1 MTDITYTILYLYHPM
16 IMTMTQK
23 QQSFSNDC
31 HTWDGEARRRGALEI
46 SDWWASC
53 FHHGFPK
60 LSWTVFWWFLMCFG
74 GAGRHPFS
82 EIPRYTHEIIYTYI
96 YIYMCFLP
104 MIIMIRLTTTMIVN
118 SNIIYQQW
126 WCDIKQ
132 TRIIKSVW
140 SQDDL
145 MFSPSKPSRKA
156 RSLALMP
163 PNSREN
169 YWMPARMMRSENHR
183 CGWRKSCT
191 SW

>member
-1 MTDITYTILYLYHPM
+1 M
-16 IMTMTQK
+16 
-23 QQSFSNDC
+23 
-31 HTWDGEARRRGALEI
+31 RRRGSTERCSWDQRLMSI
-46 SDWWASC
+46 VFSPWVSQVIMNSVLMIFDLFWWCWASPI
-53 FHHGFPK
+53 FRNPQTYP
-60 LSWTVFWWFLMCFG
+60 WN
-74 GAGRHPFS
+74 
-82 EIPRYTHEIIYTYI
+82 YIYVYI
-96 YIYMCFLP
+96 YIFVFLP

-145 MFSPSKPSRKA
+145 TFSPSKPSRKA

>member
-1 MTDITYTILYLYHPM
+1 M
-16 IMTMTQK
+16 IMTLTQK
-23 QQSFSNDC
+23 QQSSQMIVT
-31 HTWDGEARRRGALEI
+31 HETERLDGEVLLRSAIDEHRV
-46 SDWWASC
+46 
-53 FHHGFPK
+53 FTVGFPSYHEQCFDDFWSVLVVLGVTHFQKSPDIPMK
-60 LSWTVFWWFLMCFG
+60 LYI
-74 GAGRHPFS
+74 R
-82 EIPRYTHEIIYTYI
+82 IYI
-96 YIYMCFLP
+96 YIYLFFLP

-126 WCDIKQ
+126 WCDMKQ

-145 MFSPSKPSRKA
+145 TFSPSKPSRKA